1 MTLTIENVNEKFL
14 NVYKALAK
22 STDSKLKVSKKKKK
36 NAVQEALEEIERG
49 EVIHCKNFEEFKR
62 KLEE

>member
-36 NAVQEALEEIERG
+36 NAVQQALEEIERG
-49 EVIHCKNFEEFKR
+49 EVVRYSSFEEFK
-62 KLEE
+62 KDMLQ